1 MENKKMQTK
10 RKTSLLSLLLVFMTA
25 SLQAEV
31 KTPAFF
37 NDHMVLQRNISVPI
51 WGWASPGELI
61 NVSFGD
67 QSISTK
73 ADKDGKWLL
82 KLKPM
87 EANLEGQTLTIANH
101 SIKNVLVG
109 EVWICSGQS
118 NMQWRLSG
126 AFNSKEEIAAAKF
139 PAIRQLNL
147 TRTAANLPRTDVK
160 GEWTVCSPETAK
172 DYTAVGYFFA
182 RSLYKSLKIPIGII
196 DASWGGTGIEPWI
209 PELGF
214 NMVAELEKDKIELHK
229 ILPVNDKNK
238 QKWNDYLD
246 ELESWLPGAE
256 KRVSQG
262 SLPLNMPDRPDSGM
276 PVTHHGMTKIF
287 NSMIHPII
295 PYGVR
300 GVVWYQGESSWGQ
313 GDYYFFKKKAL
324 IESWREL
331 WGQGE
336 FPFYTVQLANLHKF
350 NEKAEGGDGYAKIRE
365 AQKRSL
371 ELPNTGL
378 AVTYDIGNPVNIHP
392 KNKQD
397 VGKRLSLWALAKEY
411 GRKELVYSGP
421 LFKKLHNSGAEAIV
435 HFSHI
440 GSGLMV
446 GEKKGLEP
454 VKKTSTALKG
464 FAIAG
469 EDQKWYWANAR
480 ISADGKSVIVS
491 SDKVKKVMAVRYA
504 YRWNPIHSN
513 LYNREG
519 LPAAPFKSD
528 NW

>member
-1 MENKKMQTK
+1 MQQK
-10 RKTSLLSLLLVFMTA
+10 RKLFKLFFLLTFIMI

-31 KTPAFF
+31 KIPGFF
-37 NDHMVLQRNISVPI
+37 NDHMVLQRNIPVPI
-51 WGWASPGELI
+51 WGWANHGELI

-67 QSISTK
+67 QNISTK
-73 ADKDGKWLL
+73 ADKNGRWIL
-82 KLKPM
+82 KLEPM
-87 EANLEGQTLTIANH
+87 EANPEGQILTIANH

-118 NMQWRLSG
+118 NMQWRLPG
-126 AFNSKEEIAAAKF
+126 ALNPKEELAAAQY
-139 PAIRQLNL
+139 PSIRQLNL
-147 TRTAANLPRTDVK
+147 ARTAAYLPRTDVK

-182 RSLYKSLKIPIGII
+182 RSLYENLKIPIGII

-214 NMVAELEKDKIELHK
+214 KMVSELEKEKTELHK
-229 ILPVNDKNK
+229 SLPVNDANK
-238 QKWNDYLD
+238 KKWNDYLD
-246 ELESWLPGAE
+246 NVEAWLPGAG
-256 KRVSQG
+256 KLVSQRK
-262 SLPLNMPDRPDSGM
+262 LPANIPERPDSNM

-287 NSMIHPII
+287 NAMINPII
-295 PYGVR
+295 PYGIR
-300 GVVWYQGESSWGQ
+300 GVIWYQGESSWGQ
-313 GDYYFFKKKAL
+313 GDDYFYKKKAL
-324 IESWREL
+324 IKSWREL
-331 WGQGE
+331 WEQGD

-350 NEKAEGGDGYAKIRE
+350 NEKAEGGEGYAKIRE
-365 AQKRSL
+365 AQRRSL
-371 ELPNTGL
+371 ELPKTGL

-397 VGKRLSLWALAKEY
+397 VGKRLALWALAKEY
-411 GRKELVYSGP
+411 GKNELVYSGP
-421 LFKKLHNSGAEAIV
+421 LFQKLEYRGDKALV
-435 HFSHI
+435 HFSHT

-454 VKKTSTALKG
+454 AKQTSTALKG

-469 EDQKWYWANAR
+469 EDHKWYWAKAR
-480 ISADGKSVIVS
+480 ITENGKSVIVS
-491 SDKVKKVMAVRYA
+491 SDKVKKVVAVRYA

-513 LYNREG
+513 LYNLEG
-519 LPAAPFKSD
+519 LPAAPFRSD